1 MRSRRSRIHAAMHG
15 PTWAGSVTGLL
26 LVAGAVGAAQAH
38 DYSASR
44 DLGALGSMSARNGAV
59 TIPTDMPHVGHHGG
73 TVVLD
78 QHGLLVAERNA
89 AAVIRADRDGAAV
102 ATLEFTGV
110 LGELVTDGGALSFV
124 ADRAG
129 NRLVRLDTSNS
140 HGLRE
145 DTSATVA
152 EPYGL
157 GLSPDGATVYV
168 TSVADHRLVA
178 IDTKTMKP
186 EWSVELRA
194 EPRGVAVS
202 ADGTRATVGFLSSG
216 ALAEVFLDTQGET
229 VRWHA
234 LDPRDHVKVEMEF
247 DDWSDEKVPVATISE
262 ARSRFSVPTDQGRR
276 HARNVFS
283 VAYVGHGQVVAPHQV
298 ATPQMKRIPSRGMQ
312 DSYGG
317 GPQAVPP
324 IDHRLAVISP
334 RKAGQAKVQ
343 VSQLRHVHQP
353 RAMAYDASADR
364 LYVAGYGDDDIVGI
378 SDVSLPSAYSSWRM
392 HRRRDTGPGACGADG
407 MVVDGDTLWVH
418 CELSRKL
425 VRVRPDELK
434 LEDKPWH
441 TESAVSVGPELAA
454 SKRGESVERGAELFR
469 RGESSQISDSGTM
482 ACASCHPE
490 GRQDGLSWRLGGAIL
505 QTPMLAGR
513 VGGTEPYKWGGLDG
527 TLNASFKH
535 TIERLGGSSL
545 SSSQREDLAAY
556 VQWLPT
562 ATRPTVANA
571 SAVQRGKALFEGTLE
586 CSSCHAGEA
595 MADGNQYPF
604 DAWGLEETD
613 TPSLLGLAHTAPYY
627 HDGSAVD
634 LWALV
639 TNKGSVHDMADFS
652 ELTSNQAHDLV
663 AYLETL

>member
-1 MRSRRSRIHAAMHG
+1 M
-15 PTWAGSVTGLL
+15 GLL
-26 LVAGAVGAAQAH
+26 LVAGVVGGAQAH

-44 DLGALGSMSARNGAV
+44 DTAALRPTNVRSGAV
-59 TIPTDMPHVGHHGG
+59 TIPTDAPHVGHRGG
-73 TVVLD
+73 TVIVD
-78 QHGLLVAERNA
+78 QHGVLVAERNA
-89 AAVIRADRDGAAV
+89 AKVIRANSDGSPIAA
-102 ATLEFTGV
+102 LEFSGT
-110 LGELVTDGGALSFV
+110 LGELVTDGAGLVFV

-129 NRLVRLDTSNS
+129 NRLVRLDTSDTKR
-140 HGLRE
+140 LRE
-145 DTSATVA
+145 ASSMSVA

-178 IDTKTMKP
+178 IDTETMK
-186 EWSVELRA
+186 ESWSVELRA
-194 EPRGVAVS
+194 EPRGVAIS
-202 ADGTRATVGFLSSG
+202 PDGTRATVGFLSSG
-216 ALAEVFLDTQGET
+216 ALAEVFLDRRGET
-229 VRWHA
+229 VRWHP

-247 DDWSDEKVPVATISE
+247 DDWGDEKVPAASISE

-283 VAYVGHGQVVAPHQV
+283 VSYVGHGQVVAPHQV
-298 ATPQMKRIPSRGMQ
+298 STPQMKRIPARGMQ

-317 GPQAVPP
+317 GPEEIPP
-324 IDHRLAVISP
+324 IDHRLAVVSP
-334 RKAGQAKVQ
+334 REAGQATIQISK
-343 VSQLRHVHQP
+343 LEHMHQP
-353 RAMAYDASADR
+353 RAVAYDAKLDR

-378 SDVSLPSAYSSWRM
+378 SDVSLPAAYSAWLM
-392 HRRRDTGPGACGADG
+392 HRKRDMGPHACGPDG
-407 MVVDGDTLWVH
+407 MVVDGETLWVH

-425 VRVRPDELK
+425 LRVRPDELN
-434 LEDKPWH
+434 LEDKPWR

-454 SKRGESVERGAELFR
+454 SKRSESVERGAELFR

-527 TLNASFKH
+527 SLHASFKH

-545 SSSQREDLAAY
+545 TSSQRDDLAAY
-556 VQWLPT
+556 VRWLPT
-562 ATRPTVANA
+562 ATRPTVADA
-571 SAVQRGKALFEGTLE
+571 SAVKRGKALFDGSLE
-586 CSSCHAGEA
+586 CINCHAGQS

-613 TPSLLGLAHTAPYY
+613 TPSLKGLAHTAPYY

-639 TNKGSVHDMADFS
+639 TDKGSVHDMADFS
-652 ELTSNQAHDLV
+652 ELTPNQAHDLV